1 MVDARAVLV
10 QDVTAVIAYLPHLLG
25 AIIIGLVGWVAAWL
39 VGRIVGGILRNV
51 GLDGLAERRG
61 LIDDLGR
68 IGLRARPS
76 LLVGRLAF
84 LIVLIATSVQAVDT
98 LELAPLSDAL
108 RSLLT
113 YTPHIVLAVVLVLIG
128 VIVGDALAHGARE
141 AMSRAGVMYHG
152 VTASALR
159 TTIIVLAVL
168 LALQQLTIESG
179 FLLDVLL
186 VVLCGGAL
194 AVGISG
200 GWGTRT
206 LVENFAAAR
215 HVERYLR
222 VGDRISVDGM
232 EGTVERLD
240 PTSTVVAAPDGRRIV
255 VPNGLLARV
264 PVHVGT
270 ATPTGPDSERPS
282 P

>member
-1 MVDARAVLV
+1 VVDARAVLF

-25 AIIIGLVGWVAAWL
+25 AIVIALVGWLVAWL
-39 VGRIVGGILRNV
+39 VGRILGGILHNV
-51 GLDGLAERRG
+51 GFDGLAERRG
-61 LIDDLGR
+61 LIDDLTR
-68 IGLRARPS
+68 IGVRTRPS

-113 YTPHIVLAVVLVLIG
+113 YTPHLVLALVLLLAG
-128 VIVGDALAHGARE
+128 VIVGDTIARGATE

-152 VTASALR
+152 ITGSVLR
-159 TTIIVLAVL
+159 ATIIVLAVL

-179 FLLDVLL
+179 FLLDVFL

-200 GWGTRT
+200 GWGTRN
-206 LVENFAAAR
+206 LVENFTAAR
-215 HVERYLR
+215 YVERYLH
-222 VGDRISVDGM
+222 VGDRISVEGL

-240 PTSTVVAAPDGRRIV
+240 PTSTLVTSLDGRRIV
-255 VPNGLLARV
+255 VPNGVLARV
-264 PVHVGT
+264 PLYIG
-270 ATPTGPDSERPS
+270 AKPDGGVPERPS

>member
-1 MVDARAVLV
+1 MGDARIVLS
-10 QDVTAVIAYLPHLLG
+10 QDLTAVIAYIPHLVG
-25 AIIIGLVGWVAAWL
+25 AIVIALVGGLVAWL
-39 VGRIVGGILRNV
+39 VGRIVGGILHNV
-51 GLDGLAERRG
+51 GFDGLAERRG
-61 LIDDLGR
+61 LIDDLTR
-68 IGLRARPS
+68 IGVRARPS

-84 LIVLIATSVQAVDT
+84 LIVLIATLVQAVDT

-108 RSLLT
+108 RNLLT
-113 YTPHIVLAVVLVLIG
+113 YTPHIVLAVVLLLAG
-128 VIVGDALAHGARE
+128 VIVGDTLARSASE

-152 VTASALR
+152 VTGSVLR
-159 TTIIVLAVL
+159 AVVIALAVL

-179 FLLDVLL
+179 FLLDVFL

-194 AVGISG
+194 AVGIAG

-215 HVERYLR
+215 YVERHLH
-222 VGDRISVDGM
+222 VGDRISVEGL

-240 PTSTVVAAPDGRRIV
+240 PTSTVVTALDGRRIV

-270 ATPTGPDSERPS
+270 AAPARDDSERPS